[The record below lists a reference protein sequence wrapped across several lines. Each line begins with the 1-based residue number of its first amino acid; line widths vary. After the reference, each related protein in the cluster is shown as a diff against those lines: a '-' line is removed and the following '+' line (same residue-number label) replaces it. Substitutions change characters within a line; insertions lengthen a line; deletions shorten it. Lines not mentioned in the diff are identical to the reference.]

1 MIVSIVISVKYTKG
15 EAMRYKKLGRTGLD
29 VSIVSL
35 GSGGPSQLGQ
45 KSGVPEKNAIRLVH
59 KALDLGINLIDTSS
73 GYGNSEVILGKALKG
88 IPRDKY
94 ILATKFSS
102 LVSGNIQT
110 PQGVVKSVERSLLR
124 LGIDYIDIL
133 QFHGLQPE
141 YYRETVDSLMPTLQK
156 LKEQGK
162 YRFLGASEMFYDDPM
177 HKMFSM
183 ALVEGIF
190 DTAMIGYNILNQS
203 AEHGTFPLCSKKNVG
218 VLNMVPVR
226 RSLSRQARLEET
238 VRTLKEVGF
247 IPQDVLSDIDP
258 FGWLVQDSVTSVTN
272 AAYKFVAAH
281 PSVTTVL
288 TGTANIEHLT
298 ENVNA
303 ILGPPLP
310 EEDMQ
315 RLRKLFGSINW
326 AAKELREWNLV
337 ERSGSRTN

>member
-1 MIVSIVISVKYTKG
+1 
-15 EAMRYKKLGRTGLD
+15 MRYKKLGRTGLD
-29 VSIVSL
+29 VSVVSL

-45 KSGVPEKNAIRLVH
+45 RSGVPQGDAIRLVH

-73 GYGNSEVILGKALKG
+73 GYGQSEVILGSALKG
-88 IPRDKY
+88 VSRNKY

-102 LVSGNIQT
+102 LISGNIQT
-110 PQGVVKSVERSLLR
+110 SQGVVKSVEQSLMR

-183 ALVEGIF
+183 ALQEDIF
-190 DTAMIGYNILNQS
+190 DTVMIGYNILNQS
-203 AEHGTFPLCSKKNVG
+203 AEHEVFPLCSQKNVG

-226 RSLSRQARLEET
+226 RSLSRQDRLEET
-238 VRTLKEVGF
+238 VRTLKDVRF
-247 IPQDVLSDIDP
+247 IPLDALSDTDP
-258 FGWLVQDSVTSVTN
+258 LGWLVRDSIKSVTN

-281 PSVTTVL
+281 PVVTTVL
-288 TGTANIEHLT
+288 TGTANVEHLKT
-298 ENVNA
+298 NVDA
-303 ILGPPLP
+303 ILGLPLP
-310 EEDMQ
+310 EEDML
-315 RLRKLFGSINW
+315 RLRKIFGSINW
-326 AAKELREWNLV
+326 AAKELRQWNLV
-337 ERSGSRTN
+337 ERSGRVPGEAKVT